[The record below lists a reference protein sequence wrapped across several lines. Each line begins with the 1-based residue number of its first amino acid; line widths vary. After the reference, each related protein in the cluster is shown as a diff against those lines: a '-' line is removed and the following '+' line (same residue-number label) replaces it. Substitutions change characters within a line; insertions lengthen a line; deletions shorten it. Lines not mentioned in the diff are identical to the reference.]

1 MIDCKATGNYLTE
14 RKRMCNTYA
23 QRNCKGCV
31 YHTTDGC
38 WRTTMEHNN
47 PEKAIEIAQKWSN
60 EHPQKTLL
68 TEFLK
73 KYPNVEMDSCGYP
86 TKISPCSLCIVNDI
100 ICGKPYS
107 AKATRCQDCWNI
119 PIEHVE

>member
-1 MIDCKATGNYLTE
+1 MIDCKITENYLSE
-14 RKRMCNTYA
+14 RKRMCISFEDCTECDFQDTNG
-23 QRNCKGCV
+23 CKRLEV
-31 YHTTDGC
+31 ERTDF
-38 WRTTMEHNN
+38 
-47 PEKAIEIAQKWSN
+47 EKAIGIVQKWSN
-60 EHPQKTLL
+60 EHAQRTLL
-68 TEFLK
+68 TEFLRN
-73 KYPNVEMDSCGYP
+73 YPDVELNTYGYP

>member
-1 MIDCKATGNYLTE
+1 MIDCKLTNNYFKE
-14 RKRMCNTYA
+14 KQRMCDTIK
-23 QRNCKGCV
+23 CKDCLLRKLNDNDV
-31 YHTTDGC
+31 FC
-38 WRTTMEHNN
+38 EQF
-47 PEKAIEIAQKWSN
+47 EKYNINGAIGIVQKWSN
-60 EHPQKTLL
+60 RNPLKTNL

-73 KYPNVEMDSCGYP
+73 HYPDVELNTYGYP

-107 AKATRCQDCWNI
+107 AKATRCQDCLYT